1 MFLFRRSKYFYFAKA
16 NVSISPKLA
25 YVSMANDLSLCLY
38 GANFSNMSLWRVSA
52 KLWRKLRR
60 HYDENCINW
69 NGLTVSPLSSRLS
82 SLVSQLALVSRLAL
96 VSWLGSL
103 LALVSRLGLASP
115 HRRNSKKWV
124 LLTFFWGRRGLAL
137 GDSATRRLG
146 DFSDVAATFCLQRL
160 SASLPARGE
169 FRRASLLAATFFKH
183 SSSSGTQAFWRRRD
197 QLSDV
202 EVRLLSVSRDV
213 VVSDC

>member
-1 MFLFRRSKYFYFAKA
+1 MFWVNLTPWFTFQMLCFYFHRSKCFYFAE
-16 NVSISPKLA
+16 VSL
-25 YVSMANDLSLCLY
+25 YLY
-38 GANFSNMSLWRVSA
+38 GEPLKLMSLWRQLFKHVSMA
-52 KLWRKLRR
+52 SFGEIMTKIATKLWRKLHKLERA
-60 HYDENCINW
+60 Y
-69 NGLTVSPLSSRLS
+69 SLS
-82 SLVSQLALVSRLAL
+82 SLVSQLALVSRL
-96 VSWLGSL
+96 VSR
-103 LALVSRLGLASP
+103 LALVSRLGLVSP
-115 HRRNSKKWV
+115 HRRNSRKWE

-137 GDSATRRLG
+137 GDSATSLMSR
-146 DFSDVAATFCLQRL
+146 QL
-160 SASLPARGE
+160 SAGSD